1 MFGLLWLFFNLS
13 LLLAFF
19 LIVIIL
25 RIINFTIL
33 LEISFSYRL
42 LFILIFLVFLDYLT
56 FISILIVILLC
67 QLTSPLAIVFLED
80 VQSSFGNTFVLVESL
95 FMLLSLLGFNLFHL
109 LWLFSFCFHLLEISH
124 HEEQF
129 VYWLL
134 HLSWLLY
141 FSDLD

>member
-19 LIVIIL
+19 LLVIIL

-33 LEISFSYRL
+33 LEISIACRL
-42 LFILIFLVFLDYLT
+42 LFILVFLIFFNYLT
-56 FISILIVILLC
+56 FVSILIVILLC

-80 VQSSFGNTFVLVESL
+80 VQSSFGNTFILVESL
-95 FMLLSLLGFNLFHL
+95 LWLLSLLGFNLFHL

-124 HEEQF
+124 HEEQL

-141 FSDLD
+141 FSDLG